1 MGDPWTGARPSSQG
15 CNAGPVYGEGW
26 LDGGSGLR
34 HGAGQSMHVFR
45 YADTNAFEPGRE
57 LPSQPPWNEH
67 NVRKKGDNPVDA
79 LAGEIWAYSTQ
90 GSREL
95 QEDRLA
101 FVTQQRA
108 ASISWLTLSDCPFFH
123 GW

>member
-1 MGDPWTGARPSSQG
+1 MVGAGRGTEQGRACTSSG
-15 CNAGPVYGEGW
+15 TPTPMHLS
-26 LDGGSGLR
+26 LDGNCHLSL
-34 HGAGQSMHVFR
+34 H
-45 YADTNAFEPGRE
+45 
-57 LPSQPPWNEH
+57 
-67 NVRKKGDNPVDA
+67 VRKKGDNPVDV